1 MDTHGGLLYSI
12 AFVSLPNFDFNI
24 GLYMYSVSFGGRND
38 VTPSDVMKMKTD
50 VNKQIKMT
58 SR

>member
-1 MDTHGGLLYSI
+1 MDTHDGLLYSI

-24 GLYMYSVSFGGRND
+24 GLHMYSVSFGERND

>member
-1 MDTHGGLLYSI
+1 MDTHDGLLYSI

-24 GLYMYSVSFGGRND
+24 GLFGGRND

-50 VNKQIKMT
+50 VNKQIKIT

>member
-1 MDTHGGLLYSI
+1 MDTHDGLLYSI

-24 GLYMYSVSFGGRND
+24 GLYMYSVSFWWRND